1 LLVKAN
7 DIEIESGIE
16 SDSSTDQQMLEANSL
31 KTQTND
37 NCIVTPA
44 NDEELKVKSM
54 FLFFYIL
61 FILK

>member
-1 LLVKAN
+1 MLVKAN

-31 KTQTND
+31 KAQTND
-37 NCIVTPA
+37 NCIVTTT